1 MLTSCAYEADWT
13 CDMPNA
19 FRDTILTAPDIH
31 HIVMTGY
38 KLPPNLSF
46 EQCFLGRA
54 AAFQLTRQVHTLAQS
69 EQCYF
74 RVR

>member
-1 MLTSCAYEADWT
+1 MLARCAYEADWA

-19 FRDTILTAPDIH
+19 FRDTILTAADIH

-38 KLPPNLSF
+38 KLPPDLSF
-46 EQCFLGRA
+46 EQCFLGRV
-54 AAFQLTRQVHTLAQS
+54 AAFQLTRQVHTLSQS
-69 EQCYF
+69 GQYHF